1 MTTTARHVPPDA
13 ADVVIIGGGIM
24 GLSAA
29 YHLAAAGVERVVLV
43 ERGALGEGSTCKAA
57 GGVRAL
63 FSDEINIKLG
73 LHSLETFER
82 FGTEFGQEIDLHQV
96 GYLFLLDN
104 EQDLDTFAQNAEL
117 QNALGVPSRVVDVAE
132 AKRLSPLI
140 GTEGLVGALYSPR
153 DGHCTPESVVLGY
166 ATAARRADARLV
178 TGCAATGI
186 DAEGGEITA
195 VHTEHGT
202 IRTATVICTVGAWA
216 KEVGVWAGVTLP
228 VEPLRRQIVITEPVR
243 GLAPDTPFTIDFSTS
258 FYFHNEGEGLL
269 MGMSERTDSWGFD
282 LTRDPEWLADLAEV
296 LERRVPALGDVGI
309 ASGWAGLYE
318 MTPDHNALIGRSTEV
333 PGFLYATG
341 FSGHGFLMGP
351 AVGEV
356 LRDLYTGA
364 TPLVDVGALSAD
376 RFAGADVRRELNIV

>member
-73 LHSLETFER
+73 LRSLETFER

-96 GYLFLLDN
+96 GYLFLLDG
-104 EQDLDTFAQNAEL
+104 EEDLDTFARNAEL
-117 QNALGVPSRVVDVAE
+117 QNALGVPSRVIDVAE

-140 GTEGLVGALYSPR
+140 DTEGLVGALYSPR

-166 ATAARRADARLV
+166 AGAARRAGARLV

-186 DAEGGEITA
+186 DTEGGEITA

-216 KEVGVWAGVTLP
+216 KEVGAWAGVTLP
-228 VEPLRRQIVITEPVR
+228 VEPLRRQIVITEPVP
-243 GLAPDTPFTIDFSTS
+243 GLARDTPFTIDFSTS
-258 FYFHNEGEGLL
+258 FYFHNEGKGLL
-269 MGMSERTDSWGFD
+269 MGMPDPVDSWGFD
-282 LTRDPEWLADLAEV
+282 QTRDPSGSPTSPRCWS
-296 LERRVPALGDVGI
+296 G
-309 ASGWAGLYE
+309 ASPPSVTSASRAAGQVC
-318 MTPDHNALIGRSTEV
+318 TR
-333 PGFLYATG
+333 
-341 FSGHGFLMGP
+341 
-351 AVGEV
+351 
-356 LRDLYTGA
+356 
-364 TPLVDVGALSAD
+364 
-376 RFAGADVRRELNIV
+376 